1 MQFLDLKA
9 SSKKKLKTLFFKK
22 TTSKYKIILGV
33 FLIFS
38 IVFAATYQVLHQDTI
53 KSTVPKEVIIDSSVL
68 SMTAPTDSSVEQAAS
83 ASINEIV
90 YKPTK
95 DSNQAIKIDPMI
107 EKQLIE
113 FVEKIKFQKNF
124 LFPRVFI
131 IIDDFGYN
139 LAKATMFLTLEQSI
153 TFAILPNLPQSFLIA
168 QTFEQHHKSILLHMP
183 MEAKANNNTETI
195 TLFNTDNIVDI
206 RRKIKQSLDTV
217 PFRVGISNH
226 MGSSFINDLVGMSA
240 VMEYL
245 KQENLFFLDSKTA
258 SGQISKQLAR
268 QHQVLYYER
277 DIFLD
282 NFKQHLAIAQQLITA
297 VKIAYR
303 RGESIA
309 IGHPYLE
316 TYQVLAVLMPRL
328 QKKGIIFQ
336 DFSIIK
342 STKKN

>member
-38 IVFAATYQVLHQDTI
+38 IVFVVTYQVLYQDTI
-53 KSTVPKEVIIDSSVL
+53 KSTALKEVIIDSSVS
-68 SMTAPTDSSVEQAAS
+68 SMTALFTTDSTS
-83 ASINEIV
+83 ASTNEVV

-95 DSNQAIKIDPMI
+95 DFNQAIKIDPMI

-113 FVEKIKFQKNF
+113 FVETIKFQKNF

-153 TFAILPNLPQSFLIA
+153 TFAILPNLPHSFLIA

-183 MEAKANNNTETI
+183 MEAKANSNTETI

-342 STKKN
+342 SAKKN